1 MTNFFVDQLFSGFLL
16 AAFPIAILAGLISFI
31 SPCVLPLV
39 PGYLSFAAGYSQAKG
54 RVFLGSLLF
63 VMGFSVL
70 FISYGALFGGIGSQ
84 ISSHEEIITRVL
96 GVLTI
101 FLGLIFMGRFP
112 MAPTFS
118 PKISTNGGLIG
129 APLLGFLFGI
139 GWTPCIGP
147 ALATVQ
153 TLAFQESSAARGAIL
168 SFGYCIG
175 LGAPFIA
182 SGLYLDKFIFSSTS
196 TSSASGRTRTPA
208 ADVWIRPWLSVSGT
222 RCTRCTPPSNFKRA
236 YGVVPGSGVPFDLI
250 AIEISL

>member
-1 MTNFFVDQLFSGFLL
+1 MIDFLVDQLFSGFLL
-16 AAFPIAILAGLISFI
+16 VAFPIAILAGIISFL

-39 PGYLSFAAGYSQAKG
+39 PGYLSFAAGYSKAKG
-54 RVFLGSLLF
+54 RVFLGSIFF
-63 VMGFSVL
+63 VLGFSVL
-70 FISYGALFGGIGSQ
+70 FISYGALFGGIGSR
-84 ISSHEEIITRVL
+84 IAANDEIITRIL
-96 GVLTI
+96 GVITI
-101 FLGLIFMGRFP
+101 LLGLIFMGSFP
-112 MAPTFS
+112 MMRTIS

-182 SGLYLDKFIFSSTS
+182 SGLYLDKSE
-196 TSSASGRTRTPA
+196 RLRKY
-208 ADVWIRPWLSVSGT
+208 LS
-222 RCTRCTPPSNFKRA
+222 KR
-236 YGVVPGSGVPFDLI
+236 GDLI
-250 AIEISL
+250 TKIGGALLILIGIAQLLGLWTDLMISLRSLITDFAPVI

>member
-1 MTNFFVDQLFSGFLL
+1 MIDFFVDQLLGGFLL
-16 AAFPIAILAGLISFI
+16 AAFPIAILAGLISFL

-39 PGYLSFAAGYSQAKG
+39 PGYLSFAAGYSKAKG
-54 RVFLGSLLF
+54 RVFVGSILF
-63 VMGFSVL
+63 VLGFSVL
-70 FISYGALFGGIGSQ
+70 FISYGALFGGIGAR
-84 ISSHEEIITRVL
+84 ISTNEEVITRVL
-96 GVLTI
+96 GVFTI

-112 MAPTFS
+112 MMRTFS
-118 PKISTNGGLIG
+118 PKFATNGGLIG

-182 SGLYLDKFIFSSTS
+182 SGLFLDK
-196 TSSASGRTRTPA
+196 SARLRKFLT
-208 ADVWIRPWLSVSGT
+208 
-222 RCTRCTPPSNFKRA
+222 KR
-236 YGVVPGSGVPFDLI
+236 GDLI
-250 AIEISL
+250 SKIGGVFLVLIGIAQVLGLWTDLMISLRSLITDFAPVI

>member
-1 MTNFFVDQLFSGFLL
+1 MIDFLVDQLLSGFLL
-16 AAFPIAILAGLISFI
+16 VAFPIAILAGLISFL

-39 PGYLSFAAGYSQAKG
+39 PGYLSFAAGYSKAKG
-54 RVFLGSLLF
+54 RVFLGSILF
-63 VMGFSVL
+63 VLGFSVL
-70 FISYGALFGGIGSQ
+70 FISYGALFGGIGSR
-84 ISSHEEIITRVL
+84 IATNDETITRIL
-96 GVLTI
+96 GVVTI
-101 FLGLIFMGRFP
+101 LLGLTFMGSFP
-112 MAPTFS
+112 MMRTFS

-182 SGLYLDKFIFSSTS
+182 SGLYLDKSERLRKYLT
-196 TSSASGRTRTPA
+196 
-208 ADVWIRPWLSVSGT
+208 
-222 RCTRCTPPSNFKRA
+222 KR
-236 YGVVPGSGVPFDLI
+236 GDLI
-250 AIEISL
+250 SKIGGVLLILIGIAQLLGLWTDLVISMRSLISDFAPVI

>member
-1 MTNFFVDQLFSGFLL
+1 MTSFIVDQLFSGILL
-16 AAFPIAILAGLISFI
+16 AAFSIAILAGLISFL

-39 PGYLSFAAGYSQAKG
+39 PGYLSFAAGYSKAKG

-63 VMGFSVL
+63 VLGFSVL
-70 FISYGALFGGIGSQ
+70 FISYGALFGGIGSR
-84 ISSHEEIITRVL
+84 ITAHEELITRVL
-96 GVLTI
+96 GVVTI

-118 PKISTNGGLIG
+118 LKMSTNGGLIG

-168 SFGYCIG
+168 SFGYCMG

-182 SGLYLDKFIFSSTS
+182 SGLYLDK
-196 TSSASGRTRTPA
+196 SARLRKFLT
-208 ADVWIRPWLSVSGT
+208 
-222 RCTRCTPPSNFKRA
+222 KR
-236 YGVVPGSGVPFDLI
+236 GDLI
-250 AIEISL
+250 TKLGGGLLILIGIAQLLGIWTDLMASMRSFISDFASVI